1 MAQNW
6 VLYIVVIDN
15 IADHVE
21 QASNKPFSTVLVSD
35 IFSGSASRGSVS
47 PPPKSE
53 DGSLSR
59 RYRNVFCLTA
69 VVDVVVVV
77 VVVVGVVVFEH
88 GIPLVRGPR

>member
-69 VVDVVVVV
+69 VVVVC
-77 VVVVGVVVFEH
+77 VVVFEH
-88 GIPLVRGPR
+88 GIPLARRGPP